1 MGKFDFNL
9 KRYQKKLKPLLA
21 ELVAGRNYE
30 KSLRRHPKGKAE
42 IFSRS
47 EIIAGLRHF
56 YGEADASKFQAKPV
70 RTLSGVVPVTLL
82 TKTYPCPGKCIFCP
96 NDPKMPKSYLSAEPG
111 AQRAALNNF
120 DPYNQV
126 TTRLMTY
133 HANAHSTDKIE
144 LIVLGGTWSSY
155 PKHYKIWFIK
165 RCFDALNDFRPGKT
179 KRVKEPEIS
188 GESDW
193 PQLYKAQKKNE
204 RAGSRCVGL
213 SLETRP
219 DFLNEAEL
227 VRFRQLGCTKIQ
239 IGIQSLNNKVLDL
252 NKRGHR
258 VEATKK
264 AIGLLRLAGFKIQGH
279 WMANLYGSTPDEDI
293 ADFAKLFNDPG
304 IRPDELKVYPTAL
317 IESAELMDYYK
328 KGLWKPYTYKQLLK
342 VLVAALPKVA
352 EYCRVTRVIRDFSS
366 DDIVVGNKLTNF
378 REIVEKEIR
387 RQGKQL
393 KEIRARE
400 VRGKPI
406 DAAKLKLKILSYAA
420 GVAKEKFLQF
430 VTPDNQIAGFLRL
443 SLPVSPAFIP
453 ELKGS
458 ALIREIHVYG
468 KALDLGADSGVKAQ
482 HRGLGKTLIKTA
494 AVEARRAGF
503 KSLSVISA
511 VGTREYYKKQGF
523 RRGKLY
529 QRLLIS

>member
-9 KRYQKKLKPLLA
+9 KSHQKKLKPLLK
-21 ELVAGRNYE
+21 ELVAGQTYDQV
-30 KSLRRHPKGKAE
+30 LRRHPKIKGSL
-42 IFSRS
+42 FTRS
-47 EIIAGLRHF
+47 EIIAGLRYF
-56 YGEADASKFQAKPV
+56 YGEGAAAKLQAKPV

-82 TKTYPCPGKCIFCP
+82 TKPYPCPGKCIFCP

-133 HANAHSTDKIE
+133 HANAHSTEKIE

-165 RCFDALNDFRPGKT
+165 RCFDALNDFKPGKT
-179 KRVKEPEIS
+179 KKVKAPQIDGS
-188 GESDW
+188 ADW
-193 PQLYKAQKKNE
+193 PELYPAQKKNE
-204 RAGSRCVGL
+204 TAVSRCVGL

-239 IGIQSLNNKVLDL
+239 IGIQSLNNRVLNL

-258 VEATKK
+258 VRATKK

-279 WMANLYGSTPDEDI
+279 WMANLYGADPEGDI
-293 ADFAKLFNDPG
+293 KDFTKLFSDPG

-317 IESAELMDYYK
+317 IETAELMDYYK
-328 KGLWKPYTYKQLLK
+328 KGLWKPYSYSELLK
-342 VLVAALPKVA
+342 VLVAALPMVT

-400 VRGKPI
+400 VRGQPI
-406 DAAKLKLKILSYAA
+406 DAAKLKLKITSYAA
-420 GVAKEKFLQF
+420 GVAKENFLQF

-443 SLPVSPAFIP
+443 SLPLKPAFIP
-453 ELKGS
+453 ELKGA

-468 KALDLGADSGVKAQ
+468 KALDLGADSGLKAQ

-494 AVEARRAGF
+494 AELAKKAGF
-503 KSLSVISA
+503 KHLSVISA
-511 VGTREYYKKQGF
+511 VGTRQYYKKQGF
-523 RRGKLY
+523 RRGRLY
-529 QRLLIS
+529 QSLLIS

>member
-9 KRYQKKLKPLLA
+9 KFHQKKLKPLLK
-21 ELVAGRNYE
+21 ELVAGQAYDQA
-30 KSLRRHPKGKAE
+30 LRRHPKIKGSL
-42 IFSRS
+42 FTRS
-47 EIIAGLRHF
+47 EIIAGLRYF
-56 YGEADASKFQAKPV
+56 YGEGAAAKLQAKPV

-82 TKTYPCPGKCIFCP
+82 TKPYPCPGQCIFCP

-155 PKHYKIWFIK
+155 PKAYKIWFIK

-179 KRVKEPEIS
+179 KRVKDPQIDGS
-188 GESDW
+188 ADW
-193 PQLYKAQKKNE
+193 PELYVAQKKNE
-204 RAGSRCVGL
+204 TAASRCVGL

-258 VEATKK
+258 VDATKK

-279 WMANLYGSTPDEDI
+279 WMANLYGSSPDEDI
-293 ADFAKLFNDPG
+293 KDFAKLFADPG

-317 IESAELMDYYK
+317 IETAELMDYYK
-328 KGLWKPYTYKQLLK
+328 KGLWKPYSYQQLLK
-342 VLVAALPKVA
+342 VLVTSLPMVPQ
-352 EYCRVTRVIRDFSS
+352 YCRVTRVIRDFSS

-378 REIVEKEIR
+378 REIVEKEIK
-387 RQGKQL
+387 RQGKKL
-393 KEIRARE
+393 SEIRARE
-400 VRGKPI
+400 VRGEPVMSR
-406 DAAKLKLKILSYAA
+406 DLKLKTLNYKTNV
-420 GVAKEKFLQF
+420 GKEQFLQF
-430 VTPDNQIAGFLRL
+430 VTPDNRIAGFLRL
-443 SLPVSPAFIP
+443 SLPEKSAFIP

-482 HRGLGKTLIKTA
+482 HQGFGKSLIKA
-494 AVEARRAGF
+494 AAANAQKAGF
-503 KSLSVISA
+503 KYLSVISA
-511 VGTREYYKKQGF
+511 VGTRQYYKKQGF
-523 RRGKLY
+523 KQGRLY